1 MKTALLV
8 TGGKNVFIVTLA
20 VMESILIGLS
30 LIITFDQY
38 LKTKTDSEVQ
48 TQSSLICT
56 EPCQASKKPWG
67 IGQDVQ

>member
-48 TQSSLICT
+48 IQSSLTCT
-56 EPCQASKKPWG
+56 EPCQVSKKNWNIRHDP
-67 IGQDVQ
+67 Q